1 MSGRLVAVVVTVLV
15 LVSGVVAGGATGSAP
30 KPSHPGKLAVGVQ
43 VLKFSAGGK
52 TIRARGLVTA
62 RLTDNAGHSTVIHQR
77 VNLSAKTGG
86 GCRVLNLVLDKLSL
100 KLLGLNANLD
110 KVVLDVTGKRHGGVL
125 GALFC
130 RLARAKLASTRAS
143 AARALTAGVRR
154 HGKAVRFTANL
165 NPQSTKSQA
174 TKSCQVL
181 DLVVGPLNLNL
192 LGLVV
197 DLQRVHLNV
206 LATRGEGKLGDLFCQ
221 LADQ

>member
-1 MSGRLVAVVVTVLV
+1 MSGRARAALAMTVLV
-15 LVSGVVAGGATGSAP
+15 LVLAMVTGGASGATPTRG
-30 KPSHPGKLAVGVQ
+30 HPGKLAVGVQ
-43 VLKFSAGGK
+43 VLKFSAGGR

-62 RLTDNAGHSTVIHQR
+62 RLTDNAGHSAVIHQR
-77 VNLSAKTGG
+77 VSLSAKTGG

-110 KVVLDVTGKRHGGVL
+110 KVVLNVTGKRHGGVL
-125 GALFC
+125 GSLFC
-130 RLARAKLASTRAS
+130 KLARAKVASKRAS

-154 HGKAVRFTANL
+154 AGRAVRFTASL
-165 NPQSTKSQA
+165 NPQATTSQA
-174 TKSCQVL
+174 KTCQVL

-197 DLQRVHLNV
+197 DLNRVHLNV
-206 LATRGEGKLGDLFCQ
+206 VANRGEGKLGDLFCQ